1 MIIKSNSDG
10 IRLDKYLALNTTFSR
25 SYIQKLINEER
36 IKINGGSV
44 KTSQKVKYGDVITI
58 EPPPAQTI
66 EAKPEEIPLD
76 IIFEDDYIIIVNK
89 PNNMVVHPA
98 PGNYTGTLV
107 NALLF
112 SHRNLSTINGVI
124 RPGIVHRLDKDTSGL
139 IIIAKDDK
147 AHKGLSSQ
155 LKNHLIEKKY
165 LTLVYGIIKKDEDT
179 IRTNIGRNPK
189 DRKKMSV
196 VENGKEAITNYKVI
210 ERINNKYTFLD
221 VNIKTGRTHQIRV
234 HMSYIGHPIVGDVI
248 YGKKVNEFGL
258 VGQLLHSYS
267 LGFIHPIT
275 GNYMNFF
282 APLPD
287 YFTKILKNIGS
298 KKFSMYSK

>member
-1 MIIKSNSDG
+1 MIIKSDSDG
-10 IRLDKYLALNTTFSR
+10 IRLDKYLARNTTFSR
-25 SYIQKLINEER
+25 SYLQKLIDEER
-36 IKINGGSV
+36 IKINGKIIKS
-44 KTSQKVKYGDVITI
+44 SQKVKCGDVITI

-76 IIFEDDYIIIVNK
+76 IIFEDEYLIIINK
-89 PNNMVVHPA
+89 PQNMVVHPA

-112 SHRNLSTINGVI
+112 SQRNLSTINGVI

-165 LTLVYGIIKKDEDT
+165 LTLVHGIIKNDEDT
-179 IRTNIGRNPK
+179 ICTAIGRNPK

-196 VENGKEAITNYKVI
+196 VEDGKEAITSYKVI
-210 ERINNKYTFLD
+210 ERLNNKYTFLE
-221 VNIKTGRTHQIRV
+221 VIIKTGRTHQIRV
-234 HMSYIGHPIVGDVI
+234 HMSYIGHPIVGDAV

-258 VGQLLHSYS
+258 TGQLLHSYS
-267 LGFIHPIT
+267 LGFVHPIT
-275 GNYMNFF
+275 GIYMNFI
-282 APLPD
+282 APLPN
-287 YFTKILKNIGS
+287 YFIKTLKSIGS
-298 KKFSMYSK
+298 KNFSMFSE